1 MSKNDKVYRFLAWS
15 SIYQKH
21 PQHFESL
28 FATLNKQNRRSAW
41 EGLLYKNISKNSSDW
56 DIINLIYVNDF
67 NLLED
72 DFKTQL
78 YDLFLEEERNIS
90 NFYKNS
96 ELSFITSLDEHYPD
110 IFKSKLLLAS
120 NLDNNNNN
128 NDKAEYIPNVFTYK
142 GDISLLNAN
151 FMRRAIIGT
160 RHPEDEIATK
170 EEIRR
175 IFNKYPDSICVTGL
189 ASGIDTFGINIFTK
203 SICFIGEELTGFIQ
217 KKQRDSQRLIAKKKV
232 LTSGL
237 ILSHKLQH
245 EKISSF
251 DFKTSLLERNLFV
264 TLISDT
270 IHPIEYGIKSGTIS
284 AINFAIQNN
293 KPIYTPKVLT
303 TIDVQKKY
311 KDTINFY

>member
-1 MSKNDKVYRFLAWS
+1 MSNNEIVYRFLAWS

-28 FATLNKQNRRSAW
+28 FASLNKQARKSAW
-41 EGLLYKNISKNSSDW
+41 EGLLYKSFSKKTSDR

-67 NLLED
+67 NLLEEE
-72 DFKTQL
+72 FKTQL
-78 YDLFLEEERNIS
+78 FDLFLEEKRNIS
-90 NFYKNS
+90 NYYKNS
-96 ELSFITSLDEHYPD
+96 DLSFITSLDEHYPD

-120 NLDNNNNN
+120 NLDNK

-142 GDISLLNAN
+142 GDINLLSAN
-151 FMRRAIIGT
+151 FMKRAIIGT
-160 RHPEDEIATK
+160 RHPKDEIVTK
-170 EEIRR
+170 KEISR

-217 KKQRDSQRLIAKKKV
+217 KKQRDSQRLTAKEKV
-232 LTSGL
+232 LKSGL

-245 EKISSF
+245 EKIASF

-264 TLISDT
+264 TLISNT

-303 TIDVQKKY
+303 TTDIQKKY